1 MTYDRRD
8 SEDTDLDLLDAR
20 MRVLFLRRASLRSD
34 KAAAA
39 SIWNAMQSELRRDDG
54 NGQDLGVISVSASKN
69 WFSYRGVLTLTAV
82 GLFVSVGSMLLVAAK
97 QRSDGTVLST
107 VTHLERM
114 MNHDRNR
121 YDTQI
126 EYLPEERQ
134 ILSQLVIQTADQIEP
149 SSSLAVGPVFQ
160 QR

>member
-54 NGQDLGVISVSASKN
+54 NGQDLGVIGVSTSKN

-121 YDTQI
+121 HDTQI

>member
-1 MTYDRRD
+1 
-8 SEDTDLDLLDAR
+8 
-20 MRVLFLRRASLRSD
+20 
-34 KAAAA
+34 
-39 SIWNAMQSELRRDDG
+39 MQSELRRDDG
-54 NGQDLGVISVSASKN
+54 NGQDLGVIGVSTSKN

-82 GLFVSVGSMLLVAAK
+82 GLFVSIGSMLLVAAK

-121 YDTQI
+121 HETQI

>member
-54 NGQDLGVISVSASKN
+54 NGQAVGVIGVSTSKT
-69 WFSYRGVLTLTAV
+69 WFSYRGVLTLAAV
-82 GLFVSVGSMLLVAAK
+82 GLFVSFGSMLLVAAK

-121 YDTQI
+121 HDTQI